1 MMYDDA
7 KVQISDVI
15 IIAVVSIAMIA
26 LAPVYYDLIERITLA
41 ADPLSALLLQ
51 LIIPLIF
58 LGLVISIGVSARRRD

>member
-1 MMYDDA
+1 MYDDA

-15 IIAVVSIAMIA
+15 IIAVVSIATIA
-26 LAPVYYDLIERITLA
+26 LAPVYYDLIKRITLA